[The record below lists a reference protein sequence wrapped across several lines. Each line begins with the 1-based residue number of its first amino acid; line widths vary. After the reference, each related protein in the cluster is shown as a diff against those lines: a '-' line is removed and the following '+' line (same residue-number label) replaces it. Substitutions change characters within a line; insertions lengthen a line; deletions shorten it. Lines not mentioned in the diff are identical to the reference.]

1 MWEAFVAAPPE
12 GEGWVAF
19 VIELIF
25 KQSANGSKFR
35 VSTAVS
41 ILPQTFPYDDCFAES
56 CSGPFV

>member
-1 MWEAFVAAPPE
+1 MAAPPE